1 MSLNELQQNFLSEKK
16 KKKSLSVIIR
26 PLVKKYEAFI
36 KCGCTT
42 YLYNNRDDLCC
53 STNFQVQ
60 TFGHKGGSTTAGLP
74 CPPRHRRSLERSSLS
89 GRQTSGQTTS
99 SSVTQNN
106 QPPKDG
112 DWRRAAAGGVHFTT
126 SEITLAFAD
135 WYSLSGKIMVYKEC
149 GCWRRCVCVCV
160 TRKWTH
166 TSLRAV
172 HFRPLSPDEDGLAHA
187 YAHLTVTGVD
197 VHKIQF
203 SFFCCFFHLNKVETR
218 KAEQEVR

>member
-1 MSLNELQQNFLSEKK
+1 MWMCH
-16 KKKSLSVIIR
+16 I
-26 PLVKKYEAFI
+26 
-36 KCGCTT
+36 
-42 YLYNNRDDLCC
+42 YLYNNCDDLSCL
-53 STNFQVQ
+53 TNFQVQ

-74 CPPRHRRSLERSSLS
+74 CPPRHRRSLERSCLS
-89 GRQTSGQTTS
+89 GRQTPGQTTS

-106 QPPKDG
+106 QPLKAG

-126 SEITLAFAD
+126 SGITSAFAD
-135 WYSLSGKIMVYKEC
+135 WYLLSGKIIVYKEC
-149 GCWRRCVCVCV
+149 GCWRRCVCV

-166 TSLRAV
+166 PSLRAV

-187 YAHLTVTGVD
+187 HLTVTGVD

-203 SFFCCFFHLNKVETR
+203 LFFCCFFHLNKVETR